1 MSSEEHRSPGADDSG
16 HLERYDLIVVGSGIA
31 GLYAA
36 LQAIDRGAGVLL
48 VTKGAIDEATTR
60 HAQGGIAA
68 AVGPGDSTE
77 DHLRD
82 TIEAGAGLVDE
93 AAARILCEEAA
104 DRVAD
109 LVHYGVRFDDTD
121 GEVALG
127 HEGAHSQ
134 PRILHARG
142 DATGLE
148 IELSLT
154 SLAREGATILEHT
167 FAWRVIVEHDRAV
180 GLEIVANGGDRPA
193 VSTVRSDRIVLATGG
208 AGRIYR
214 VTTNPPVSTGDGI
227 ALAYECGVEVMD
239 MEFTQFHPTALR
251 IPGEAIFL
259 ISEAVRGE
267 GARLLNEAGEPFMEH
282 YDERG
287 DLAPRDIVARASLRE
302 MQLADVPNVW
312 LDITQRSE
320 TWLAARFPQITQRC
334 LDHGID
340 ISRERIPVS
349 PAAHYLMGGVRT
361 NTCGETTLPGLY
373 AVGEVA
379 CTGVHG
385 ANRLASNS
393 LLETVVFAKRTVQRM
408 FDIDHAD
415 PPRALTSGAL
425 SLLPAGAADAAT
437 ATLADVQTLMWD
449 DVGIVRDGDGLRR
462 AAVQLARWHGAL
474 GHAVSRDAFE
484 LRAALVCARLAT
496 EAALRREESRGAHYR
511 ADFPEPK
518 EAWRR
523 HLIFRQAQIEEGV
536 DDLATALAREDAPV
550 EAVAVDRDTRR
561 GVA

>member
-1 MSSEEHRSPGADDSG
+1 MTSGAAADLD
-16 HLERYDLIVVGSGIA
+16 RYDLIVVGSGIA

-36 LQAIDRGAGVLL
+36 LQAIDRGASVLL

-68 AVGPGDSTE
+68 AVGPGDSPE
-77 DHLRD
+77 NHLRD

-93 AAARILCEEAA
+93 DAARILCEEAA

-167 FAWRVIVEHDRAV
+167 FARRVIVEADRAV
-180 GLEIVANGGDRPA
+180 GLEIVANGGTRPT
-193 VSTVRSDRIVLATGG
+193 VREVRSDRIVLATGG
-208 AGRIYR
+208 AGRMYS

-227 ALAYECGVEVMD
+227 ALSYEAGAEIMD

-251 IPGEAIFL
+251 IPGAAVFL

-267 GARLLNEAGEPFMEH
+267 GARLLNEDGEPFMER

-302 MQLADVPNVW
+302 MQLSGASNVW
-312 LDITQRSE
+312 LDITERSE
-320 TWLAARFPQITQRC
+320 AWLAARFPQITQRC
-334 LDHGID
+334 SEHGID
-340 ISRERIPVS
+340 LSTDRVPVS

-408 FDIDHAD
+408 FDIDDAE
-415 PPRALTSGAL
+415 PQPELTTGAL
-425 SLLPAGAADAAT
+425 SLLPAGVGSEAT
-437 ATLADVQTLMWD
+437 TLAEMQTLMWD
-449 DVGIVRDGDGLRR
+449 EVGIVRHGEGLRR

-474 GHAVSRDAFE
+474 DHALSRDAVE

-496 EAALRREESRGAHYR
+496 EAALRREESRGAHFR
-511 ADFPEPK
+511 SDFPQPE

-523 HLIFRQAQIEEGV
+523 HLVFRQTQIEEAAG
-536 DDLATALAREDAPV
+536 DLAGAAERPI
-550 EAVAVDRDTRR
+550 EAVADKRIR

>member
-1 MSSEEHRSPGADDSG
+1 MTSGAAGDLD
-16 HLERYDLIVVGSGIA
+16 RYDLIVVGSGIA

-36 LQAIDRGAGVLL
+36 LQAIDRGASVLL

-68 AVGPGDSTE
+68 AVGPGDSPE
-77 DHLRD
+77 NHLRD

-93 AAARILCEEAA
+93 DAARILCEEAA

-167 FAWRVIVEHDRAV
+167 FARRVIVEADRAV
-180 GLEIVANGGDRPA
+180 GLEIVANGGVRPT
-193 VSTVRSDRIVLATGG
+193 VREVRSDRIVLATGG
-208 AGRIYR
+208 AGRMYS

-227 ALAYECGVEVMD
+227 ALAYEAGAEIMD

-251 IPGEAIFL
+251 IPGAAVFL

-267 GARLLNEAGEPFMEH
+267 GARLLNEAGEAFMER

-302 MQLADVPNVW
+302 MQLAGAANVW
-312 LDITQRSE
+312 LDITERSE
-320 TWLAARFPQITQRC
+320 AWLAARFPQITQRC
-334 LDHGID
+334 SEHGID
-340 ISRERIPVS
+340 ISRDRVPVS

-361 NTCGETTLPGLY
+361 NTCGETTLAGLY

-408 FDIDHAD
+408 FDIDDAE
-415 PPRALTSGAL
+415 PPPELTTGAL
-425 SLLPAGAADAAT
+425 SLLPAGVGGEAT
-437 ATLADVQTLMWD
+437 TLAEMQTLMWD
-449 DVGIVRDGDGLRR
+449 EVGIVRHGEGLRR

-474 GHAVSRDAFE
+474 DHALSRDAFE

-496 EAALRREESRGAHYR
+496 EAALRREESRGAHFR
-511 ADFPEPK
+511 SDFDQPE

-523 HLIFRQAQIEEGV
+523 HLVFRQTQIEEAAG
-536 DDLATALAREDAPV
+536 DLADAAERPI
-550 EAVAVDRDTRR
+550 EAVANKRIR

>member
-1 MSSEEHRSPGADDSG
+1 MTGRTADEREP
-16 HLERYDLIVVGSGIA
+16 ERYDLIVVGSGIA

-36 LQAIDRGAGVLL
+36 LQAIDRGASVLL

-68 AVGPGDSTE
+68 AVGPGDSPE

-93 AAARILCEEAA
+93 EAARILCEEAA
-104 DRVAD
+104 DRIAD

-127 HEGAHSQ
+127 HEAAHSQ

-154 SLAREGATILEHT
+154 ALASEGATILEHT
-167 FAWRVIVEHDRAV
+167 FARRVLVADDRAV
-180 GLEIVANGGDRPA
+180 GLEIVANDGARPA
-193 VSTVRSDRIVLATGG
+193 VREVHSDRIVLATGG
-208 AGRIYR
+208 AGRMYR

-227 ALAYECGVEVMD
+227 ALAYEGGAEVMD
-239 MEFTQFHPTALR
+239 MEFTQFHPTALH
-251 IPGEAIFL
+251 IPGEAVFL

-267 GARLLNEAGEPFMEH
+267 GARLLNEAGEPFMPR

-302 MQLADVPNVW
+302 MQIAGTSNVW
-312 LDITQRSE
+312 LDITDRSE
-320 TWLAARFPQITQRC
+320 AWLAARFPQITQRC
-334 LDHGID
+334 AEAGID
-340 ISRERIPVS
+340 ISRDRIPVS

-393 LLETVVFAKRTVQRM
+393 LLETVVFAKRTVHRM
-408 FDIDHAD
+408 FDIDDAE
-415 PPRALTSGAL
+415 PPPELTPGAL
-425 SLLPAGAADAAT
+425 SLLPAGAGDEGT
-437 ATLADVQTLMWD
+437 SLAEVQALMWD
-449 DVGIVRDGDGLRR
+449 EVGIVRHGDGLRR
-462 AAVQLARWHGAL
+462 AAIQLARWHGAL
-474 GHAVSRDAFE
+474 DQSVSRDAFE
-484 LRAALVCARLAT
+484 LRAVLVCARLAA

-511 ADFPEPK
+511 ADFPEPD

-523 HLIFRQAQIEEGV
+523 HLVFRQPQIADAAGDLDAEE
-536 DDLATALAREDAPV
+536 LAEAPV
-550 EAVAVDRDTRR
+550 DAVTAPRQGQQRR
-561 GVA
+561 GRRVA

>member
-1 MSSEEHRSPGADDSG
+1 VSSGATPDSD
-16 HLERYDLIVVGSGIA
+16 RYDLIVVGSGIA

-36 LQAIDRGAGVLL
+36 LQAIDRGASVLL

-77 DHLRD
+77 NHLRD

-109 LVHYGVRFDDTD
+109 LVHYGVRFDDAG

-154 SLAREGATILEHT
+154 ALAREGATILEHT
-167 FAWRVIVEHDRAV
+167 FARRMLVDDDRAV
-180 GLEIVANGGDRPA
+180 GVEIVANAGATPVVRE
-193 VSTVRSDRIVLATGG
+193 VRSDRIVLATGG
-208 AGRIYR
+208 AGRMYR
-214 VTTNPPVSTGDGI
+214 VTTNPRVSTGDGI
-227 ALAYECGVEVMD
+227 ALAYACGAEVMD

-251 IPGEAIFL
+251 IPGEAVFL

-267 GARLLNEAGEPFMEH
+267 GAHLLNEAGERFMKR

-302 MQLADVPNVW
+302 MQLADTSNVW
-312 LDITQRSE
+312 LDITERSQS
-320 TWLAARFPQITQRC
+320 WLAARFPQITQRC

-361 NTCGETTLPGLY
+361 NTCGETTVPGLY

-408 FDIDHAD
+408 FDLDDAA
-415 PPRALTSGAL
+415 PPPALTSGAL
-425 SLLPAGAADAAT
+425 SLLPTGAPTGESAHADL
-437 ATLADVQTLMWD
+437 TLAEVQSLMWD
-449 DVGIVRDGDGLRR
+449 EVGIVRHGAGLRR
-462 AAVQLARWHGAL
+462 AAVQLARWQGAPDD
-474 GHAVSRDAFE
+474 AITRDAFE
-484 LRAALVCARLAT
+484 LRATLTCARLAS

-511 ADFPEPK
+511 TDFPESD

-523 HLIFRQAQIEEGV
+523 HLVFRQTQVEELAG
-536 DDLATALAREDAPV
+536 DLEQSIALAGDTTSEDA
-550 EAVAVDRDTRR
+550 TRADAASERTR